1 MLFWGIRF
9 EDLAA
14 SAVRESGI
22 GSKRVGLESYL
33 PRGFLFFFVLLDT
46 AWAGLGGCGDLT
58 LCRVFDLPGR
68 DDGFS

>member
-14 SAVRESGI
+14 RAVRESGI

-33 PRGFLFFFVLLDT
+33 PRGFLFFVLLDT

-58 LCRVFDLPGR
+58 
-68 DDGFS
+68 

>member
-1 MLFWGIRF
+1 MLFWGIGF

-33 PRGFLFFFVLLDT
+33 PRGFLFFVLLDT

-58 LCRVFDLPGR
+58 
-68 DDGFS
+68 